1 LRFVLVILKA
11 ARAVDAILLASVTDA
26 AEAEGVLGMEGSLAS
41 TQSGPHDVEARR
53 RDDMEKRWHT
63 ATIQCVEAKKIVH
76 FGSPGHIFGHEG
88 RHEP

>member
-1 LRFVLVILKA
+1 VPPQRKPRMSRFQTWALRFVLVILKA

-41 TQSGPHDVEARR
+41 TQQQYNASRR
-53 RDDMEKRWHT
+53 RRLS
-63 ATIQCVEAKKIVH
+63 I